1 MKWWFSALNG
11 FYTVL
16 KPDFAAPFS
25 SDARMSFGVHA
36 WDACSLDNRNLIVT

>member
-1 MKWWFSALNG
+1 MG
-11 FYTVL
+11 FILYI